1 MKEPFSQKL
10 IKRLLNQTE
19 STRIEIFMHEIVI
32 IISSSLLK
40 RILNET
46 SFPVTIMPNNITTL
60 KEANNNKAHQTK
72 LSLELITLCHPE
84 LSPIFHFTP

>member
-1 MKEPFSQKL
+1 MKESFSQKL

-60 KEANNNKAHQTK
+60 KEAKNNEAHQTK
-72 LSLELITLCHPE
+72 LSFFFFRRKRIMY
-84 LSPIFHFTP
+84 